1 MLLPVTSLISDK
13 LALWHQVGWQ
23 GALLSAFLETPIVPS
38 IYIFGHL
45 YDQKE
50 LERSLFSRTLSDM
63 KGISTIFPSNLHE
76 KYPFLY
82 ASDASFK
89 PFPYSIWVLQYN
101 DSLSQKEILVK
112 GLKQGAS
119 GANISKEASALS
131 KENIL
136 RQFYFINNFQN
147 ITIEYSLSYECYLC
161 EKKDVLAYQSAK
173 AGLFAD
179 QLTPWIQ
186 SERTL
191 KDFRSSLCAIN
202 TRKNK
207 L

>member
-1 MLLPVTSLISDK
+1 MSGGTS
-13 LALWHQVGWQ
+13 
-23 GALLSAFLETPIVPS
+23 
-38 IYIFGHL
+38 
-45 YDQKE
+45 
-50 LERSLFSRTLSDM
+50 R
-63 KGISTIFPSNLHE
+63 IFPSKLHE

-89 PFPYSIWVLQYN
+89 PFPYSIWVLKYS
-101 DSLSQKEILVK
+101 DSLSEKEILVK
-112 GLKQGAS
+112 GLRQGAS
-119 GANISKEASALS
+119 GANISREASALS

-136 RQFYFINNFQN
+136 RQFYFINNFQK
-147 ITIEYSLSYECYLC
+147 IAIEYSLSYECYLC